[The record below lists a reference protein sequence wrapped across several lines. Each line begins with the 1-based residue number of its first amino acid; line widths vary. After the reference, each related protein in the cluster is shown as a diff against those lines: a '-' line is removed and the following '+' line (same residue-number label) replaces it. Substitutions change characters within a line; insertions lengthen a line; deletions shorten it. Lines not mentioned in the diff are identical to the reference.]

1 MGPRIGIIGGGAIG
15 GYTGGMLTKAGHDV
29 TIVDQWPEHVAAV
42 KANGL
47 TIRHNDGEINVPANY
62 ININELQSI
71 DDPFDYVFVAV
82 KSYDTE
88 WAAMLMRR
96 YLKPDGAYVDFQNGI
111 NDYRLAETIGAENAL
126 GCVIT
131 IAAGC
136 YEPGI
141 VLRTDT
147 NPLAYKIGE
156 QDGSDTPRVRELV
169 EVISS
174 ASGGTYFTDNL
185 WGERWAKLAINCMV
199 NPMAGI
205 TGLTS
210 DKVRTDPRVRDIRT
224 QVGAEV
230 IRVGRALGHTIGD
243 LLGVPAQMFV
253 DAAEGR
259 NIEDLEIEMDKQATN
274 SGVTGRASFLQD
286 VIKHRRTEIEFLNG
300 FVSEQ
305 GKKTGVPTPFCDA
318 LVAVVREAGVGKLEP
333 NPDNLAPVATLLQN

>member
-47 TIRHNDGEINVPANY
+47 TIRHNDDEINVPANY

-71 DDPFDYVFVAV
+71 DDPFDYGFVAV

-141 VLRTDT
+141 VLRSDT
-147 NPLAYKIGE
+147 NALGYKIGE
-156 QDGSDTPRVRELV
+156 QDGSDTSRARELV

-174 ASGGTYFTDNL
+174 VSEGTYFTDNL

-274 SGVTGRASFLQD
+274 SGVAGRASFPQD

-300 FVSEQ
+300 YVARR
-305 GKKTGVPTPFCDA
+305 GKEADVPTP
-318 LVAVVREAGVGKLEP
+318 VNEAITRLLKQIELGELKPDIENAKLLE
-333 NPDNLAPVATLLQN
+333 QYI

>member
-1 MGPRIGIIGGGAIG
+1 
-15 GYTGGMLTKAGHDV
+15 
-29 TIVDQWPEHVAAV
+29 V

-47 TIRHNDGEINVPANY
+47 TIRHGEDEVNVAANY
-62 ININELQSI
+62 ININELQAI

-88 WAAMLMRR
+88 WAAILMRR
-96 YLKPDGAYVDFQNGI
+96 YLKSDGAYVDFQNGI
-111 NDYRLAETIGAENAL
+111 NDYRLAETVGVENTL

-156 QDGSDTPRVRELV
+156 HDGSDTARARELV
-169 EVISS
+169 EIVSG
-174 ASGGTYFTDNL
+174 ASDGTYFTDNL
-185 WGERWAKLAINCMV
+185 FGERWAKLAINCMV
-199 NPMAGI
+199 NPLAGI

-210 DKVRTDPRVRDIRT
+210 DKVRTNPGVRDIGT
-224 QVGAEV
+224 QVAAEV
-230 IRVGRALGHTIGD
+230 IRVGRSLGHKID
-243 LLGVPAQMFV
+243 NLLGVPAQMFV

-259 NIEDLEIEMDKQATN
+259 NIEDLDIEMDKQAAN
-274 SGVTGRASFLQD
+274 SGVSGRASFLQD

-300 FVSEQ
+300 FVAEQ
-305 GKKTGVPTPFCDA
+305 GRKTGVPTPFCDA
-318 LVAVVREAGVGKLEP
+318 IVAVVREAGVGKLEP
-333 NPDNLAPVATLLQN
+333 DPENLAPVATLLN